1 MNEIGG
7 ACLNPIDDEEAAP
20 TPTFQIRRVVTHP
33 GSPLRVRPARTGT
46 VSRPEVRRPT
56 RCQLLALESRSAS
69 RLWFGARGCQRV
81 MAGEDVVRTVSRP
94 TDVGSGPVPTKPAR
108 LKDVAER
115 AGVSLKTVTNV
126 VHERRYVAAET
137 RARVTAAIEELG
149 YTPSVVGRQ
158 LQSGRSNTVALAV
171 PRIDEPYLG
180 ALAHAMILAGN
191 ARGYGVL
198 IDETG
203 VSDKH
208 ELTAAKG
215 YPGQAID
222 GVIYSPQAID
232 PGRMASM
239 SRFTPMILLGEHL
252 SQGAADYVGIDN
264 HRSAREVVRH
274 LAGSGRRRIAY
285 LGSNPTRPSGTGSLR
300 QQGFQTEIDD
310 LGLETNDDW
319 VLSCGRYTRETG
331 AALAERLLTESPEI
345 DAVVCASDLLAI
357 GVIRSLCDHQVRIPD
372 DIAVVGWDN
381 IIDGRYL
388 SPTLSSVATDLDL
401 LADKAFEA
409 LGNRING
416 NRDPAQVYTISHQ
429 LITRESCC

>member
-1 MNEIGG
+1 
-7 ACLNPIDDEEAAP
+7 
-20 TPTFQIRRVVTHP
+20 
-33 GSPLRVRPARTGT
+33 
-46 VSRPEVRRPT
+46 
-56 RCQLLALESRSAS
+56 
-69 RLWFGARGCQRV
+69 
-81 MAGEDVVRTVSRP
+81 VRTVSQP
-94 TDVGSGPVPTKPAR
+94 TDLGSKLVPTKPAR

-137 RARVTAAIEELG
+137 RARVRSAIEELG
-149 YTPSVVGRQ
+149 YTPSVAGRQ

-203 VSDKH
+203 ISDEH

-222 GVIYSPQAID
+222 GVIYSAQAID
-232 PGRMASM
+232 PQRMAGM

-252 SQGAADYVGIDN
+252 SQGSADYVGIDN
-264 HRSAREVVRH
+264 DRSARDVVQH
-274 LAGSGRRRIAY
+274 LAGSGRRRIGY
-285 LGSNPTRPSGTGSLR
+285 IGSNPTRPSGTGSLR
-300 QQGFQTEIDD
+300 QRGFQTEIGD
-310 LGLETNDDW
+310 LGLESHDAW

-331 AALAERLLTESPEI
+331 AALAERMLTQTPTI
-345 DAVVCASDLLAI
+345 DALVCASDLLAI
-357 GVIRSLCDHQVRIPD
+357 GAILKLGEHGVRIPD

-381 IIDGRYL
+381 IIDGRYI

-401 LADKAFEA
+401 LAEKAFEA
-409 LGNRING
+409 LINRING
-416 NRDPAQVYTISHQ
+416 NHNPAQVYTIPHQ
-429 LITRESCC
+429 FITRESCR